1 MFYRS
6 CKLSFWKSVEFEN
19 LSSMKIKT
27 ILDLRTDYESYDEPD
42 SSIQNIQIYRISG
55 MRELDG
61 VSVVFF
67 LLKELEKGI

>member
-61 VSVVFF
+61 VSVVF

>member
-1 MFYRS
+1 
-6 CKLSFWKSVEFEN
+6 
-19 LSSMKIKT
+19 MKIKT

-67 LLKELEKGI
+67 SSEGVRKRNLKIQNLHNIRKIFM

>member
-1 MFYRS
+1 
-6 CKLSFWKSVEFEN
+6 
-19 LSSMKIKT
+19 MKIKT

>member
-67 LLKELEKGI
+67 F

>member
-6 CKLSFWKSVEFEN
+6 CKLSFWKSVELEN